1 MYSSSVQ
8 FICAVMSDSLW
19 PHWLQL
25 ARLPCPSPP
34 PRACSSS
41 CPSSRWWQWHW
52 TTSLSASNASSSI
65 RSADP
70 WDLSGRAVAAGA
82 PGLPVCCSLPVCL
95 LPIDIKLQ
103 LGAEYSLTHNEYWLY
118 MWVEIGCL
126 NHFASSSYYY
136 LFFYS
141 CSSWGKIF
149 WPTKAQSQACVTVLH
164 YQMKVGMKETGLEQG
179 WGKSSL
185 CEGGC
190 SHLHGSNSYITFL
203 SPIKTVLWDIKRPPK
218 ADSCGHLVSVW
229 GYL

>member
-8 FICAVMSDSLW
+8 FSHSVVSDSLW

-103 LGAEYSLTHNEYWLY
+103 LGAEYSLTHNEYWFY

-185 CEGGC
+185 CEGGS
-190 SHLHGSNSYITFL
+190 SHLHGSNS
-203 SPIKTVLWDIKRPPK
+203 
-218 ADSCGHLVSVW
+218 
-229 GYL
+229 